1 MSRIRILDAKYIARQ
16 LMLEQLNYLVLYWSE
31 NAHLQNMEQDEYL
44 IIKHEIMLLVER
56 AKNKLNLEKK
66 C

>member
-1 MSRIRILDAKYIARQ
+1 MSRIRILDAKHIAKQ

-31 NAHLQNMEQDEYL
+31 NGYLQHMEQDEYL

>member
-1 MSRIRILDAKYIARQ
+1 MSRITVSDAKQIARE

-31 NAHLQNMEQDEYL
+31 NGYLQHMEADEYL
-44 IIKHEIMLLVER
+44 IIKHEVSLLVER

>member
-31 NAHLQNMEQDEYL
+31 NAHLQHMEQDEYL